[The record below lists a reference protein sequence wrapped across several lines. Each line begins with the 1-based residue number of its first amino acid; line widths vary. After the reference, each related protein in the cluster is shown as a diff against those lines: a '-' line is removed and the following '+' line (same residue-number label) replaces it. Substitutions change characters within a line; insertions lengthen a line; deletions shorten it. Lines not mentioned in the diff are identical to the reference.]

1 MTSYDPKNVKTGF
14 LGERM
19 MLLKK
24 SPMTDWFWGKYKEAT
39 PAQAAAWPKIEAEKN
54 VLIVSPTGTGKTFAA
69 FLSVL
74 NELALLHEDGKLRNS
89 IYAVYVSPLRALSYD
104 LEKNLAEPLKD
115 VYGSSSPIRVGL
127 RTGDTMQSERQKQFT
142 KPPHILLTTP
152 ESLSLLLSQTKWL
165 AHLQS
170 VQWMVVDEIHALA
183 ANKRG
188 AHLSL
193 SVERLDDLVSRGLT
207 SAATSGSAGGRCPSA
222 SLIVGVGAPAL
233 AAPCTLR

>member
-1 MTSYDPKNVKTGF
+1 MASAVAGTYV
-14 LGERM
+14 LCEM
-19 MLLKK
+19 LKK
-24 SPMTDWFWGKYKEAT
+24 SAVTQWFASKYKQPT
-39 PAQAAAWPKIEAEKN
+39 PAQAEAWPRIEAGKN

-104 LEKNLAEPLKD
+104 LEKNLAEPLQA
-115 VYGSSSPIRVGL
+115 VYGSQSPIRVGL
-127 RTGDTMQSERQKQFT
+127 RTGDTTQSERQKQST

-165 AHLQS
+165 PHLQS
-170 VQWMVVDEIHALA
+170 VRWMIVDEIHALA
-183 ANKRG
+183 ENKRG

-193 SVERLDDLVSRGLT
+193 SMERLAELVSHGLT
-207 SAATSGSAGGRCPSA
+207 SAATEEET
-222 SLIVGVGAPAL
+222 GAPNQLQRIGLSA
-233 AAPCTLR
+233 